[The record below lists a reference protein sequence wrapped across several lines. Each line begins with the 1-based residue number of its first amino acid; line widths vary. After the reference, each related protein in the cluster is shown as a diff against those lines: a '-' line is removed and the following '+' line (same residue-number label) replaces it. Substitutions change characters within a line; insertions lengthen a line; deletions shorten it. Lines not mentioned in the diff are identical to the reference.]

1 MPQPQPQPRPTQTPT
16 QTPNMNK
23 SKQRTAPSYKAMVAV
38 LVLMCGCGNA
48 QSIQGTRTSMLMEI
62 DGAALM
68 LTSTGQSGG
77 SGYPVTVASLAD
89 VHNATETMIA
99 LMQPQVGYIISF
111 EDETFCSLC
120 DPVTTAELIMLSL

>member
-1 MPQPQPQPRPTQTPT
+1 MERIICYR
-16 QTPNMNK
+16 
-23 SKQRTAPSYKAMVAV
+23 SIVAV

-48 QSIQGTRTSMLMEI
+48 QFIQGTRTSMLMEI

-111 EDETFCSLC
+111 ENETIRSLRVC
-120 DPVTTAELIMLSL
+120 CLCNQLVVRVLSVIFFQ